1 MAEYTESELIF
12 KEIDSIG
19 LLLSI
24 DLAKKVNELLKV
36 INLPD
41 NIGVGV
47 VLAYEVVLTR
57 KREKMVKIS
66 IDENGSVQKYVIFS
80 SLYNK
85 ISEKVFKNKV
95 CIFEKMRI

>member
-1 MAEYTESELIF
+1 MAEYTESELIA

-24 DLAKKVNELLKV
+24 DLTKKVNELLKV

-57 KREKMVKIS
+57 
-66 IDENGSVQKYVIFS
+66 
-80 SLYNK
+80 
-85 ISEKVFKNKV
+85 
-95 CIFEKMRI
+95 